1 MSLYQKH
8 RPVKFA
14 DMTGQKHVSSTL
26 QNAIKLDL
34 VAHAYLFCGPRGTGK
49 TTTARILS
57 KAINCL
63 DYDSK
68 NMEPCNKCHACKS
81 ISESSV
87 LDVVEIDAASNRGID
102 EIRLLKEN
110 VNFAPTQVKNKVYII
125 DEVHMLTNEAFN
137 ALLKTL
143 EEPPS
148 NVFFILATT
157 EAHKIPDTIISR
169 CQKFNFE
176 RLSVC
181 DIVSRLEYI
190 CEFEKIEF
198 NPDGLN
204 MIAEISKGGM
214 RDSISMLDQIH
225 SMGPVTLENVTSAL
239 GKTEANTFEKLFGL
253 MQESKTKDALDML
266 NKIYISGFSLMQFS
280 EDFMLFLR
288 DEMYNKIEKDL
299 NSALK
304 ISELISLFY
313 DLKQRFN
320 DSGLIKST
328 LEVFIIQGIAVL
340 VSSLKTADSS
350 FQTDSLR
357 LQEGGASAIDSTSV
371 AMPPTVSKADKAMQ
385 KELATSIDNLKEQ
398 VRSMQTLI
406 DKHGVDIQTQNSH
419 IQQLTSK
426 AKPSKEVDSA
436 QQLTPMLDSALKM
449 IEEDIKNEAEAKKVK
464 IYSNNFDL
472 EKAQKLYKKWHAHI
486 QTSAVKRALNQAKLS
501 KLDNQT
507 LGLGFTSN
515 FFIKTLD
522 KPEIIDEI
530 ERAIAVEYELIKV
543 KPILE
548 ASSGSTA
555 TGIKNTDPFALSAD
569 EQALRKT
576 AVSEAPLNTEED
588 LADFF
593 DGEVA

>member
-8 RPVKFA
+8 RPTKFT

-49 TTTARILS
+49 TTSARILS

-63 DYDSK
+63 DYDSD
-68 NMEPCNKCHACKS
+68 NMEPCNKCHACTS
-81 ISESSV
+81 ISDSSV
-87 LDVVEIDAASNRGID
+87 LDVIEIDAASNRGID

-143 EEPPS
+143 EEPPE
-148 NVFFILATT
+148 NVYFILATT
-157 EAHKIPDTIISR
+157 EVHKIPDTIISR

-176 RLSVC
+176 RLGVS

-190 CEFEKIEF
+190 CGEEKIEF
-198 NPDGLN
+198 NQDGLN

-214 RDSISMLDQIH
+214 RDSISMLDQIQTL
-225 SMGPVTLENVTSAL
+225 GPVTVESVTSAL
-239 GKTEANTFEKLFGL
+239 GKTEANTFEKLFTL
-253 MQESKTKDALDML
+253 MQASDTRMALDVL
-266 NKIYISGFSLMQFS
+266 NKVYTSGFSLMQFA

-288 DEMYNKIEKDL
+288 DEMYNTIEKDL

-328 LEVFIIQGIAVL
+328 LEVFIIQGIGVL
-340 VSSLKTADSS
+340 VGSFATVDSGL
-350 FQTDSLR
+350 QDNSLR
-357 LQEGGASAIDSTSV
+357 LQEGGASALDNTPV
-371 AMPPTVSKADKAMQ
+371 ANTNNNSASDNLLK
-385 KELATSIDNLKEQ
+385 KELNKSIENLKEQ
-398 VRSMQTLI
+398 VRNMQTVL
-406 DKHGVDIQTQNSH
+406 DKQNIDIQNQGSN
-419 IQQLTSK
+419 IQQLSNKLESSSK
-426 AKPSKEVDSA
+426 VDSA

-449 IEEDIKNEAEAKKVK
+449 IEEDIKNEEESKKVK
-464 IYSNNFDL
+464 IYATEFDL
-472 EKAQKLYKKWHAHI
+472 AQVQNLYKKWHAHI
-486 QTSAVKRALNQAKLS
+486 KTSAVKRALNQAKLS

-507 LGLGFTSN
+507 LGLGFSSN

-530 ERAIAVEYELIKV
+530 ERAIAVEYELVKV

-548 ASSGSTA
+548 ARAATKASGITNA
-555 TGIKNTDPFALSAD
+555 DPFALDAD
-569 EQALRKT
+569 EMALRQAANT
-576 AVSEAPLNTEED
+576 EPALNNEED

>member
-8 RPVKFA
+8 RPTKFA

-49 TTTARILS
+49 TTSARILS

-63 DYDSK
+63 DYDTK
-68 NMEPCNKCHACKS
+68 NMEPCNKCHACVS
-81 ISESSV
+81 ISDASV
-87 LDVVEIDAASNRGID
+87 LDVIEIDAASNRGID

-143 EEPPS
+143 EEPPT

-157 EAHKIPDTIISR
+157 EVHKIPDTIISR

-176 RLSVC
+176 RLSVS

-190 CEFEKIEF
+190 CGEEKIEF
-198 NPDGLN
+198 NKDGLN

-214 RDSISMLDQIH
+214 RDSISMLDQIQTI
-225 SMGPVTLENVTSAL
+225 GPISVETVTSAL
-239 GKTEANTFEKLFGL
+239 GKTEVNTFQKLFAL
-253 MQESKTKDALDML
+253 MQESNTQQALDIL
-266 NKIYISGFSLMQFS
+266 NNIYTSGFSLMQFA
-280 EDFMLFLR
+280 EDYMLFLR

-299 NSALK
+299 SGALK

-328 LEVFIIQGIAVL
+328 LEVFIIQGIGVL
-340 VSSLKTADSS
+340 VGSLKTNDSGI
-350 FQTDSLR
+350 QTNSLR
-357 LQEGGASAIDSTSV
+357 SQEGGASAIDTTPV
-371 AMPPTVSKADKAMQ
+371 ANKPASSEPNLKLH
-385 KELATSIDNLKEQ
+385 KELNASIEGLKEQ
-398 VRSMQTLI
+398 VRNMQTLI
-406 DKHGVDIQTQNSH
+406 DKHNIEIQNQNSS
-419 IQQLTSK
+419 IQNLGNKIENSK
-426 AKPSKEVDSA
+426 PVDSA

-449 IEEDIKNEAEAKKVK
+449 IEEDIKNEEESKKVK
-464 IYSNNFDL
+464 IYANEFDL
-472 EKAQKLYKKWHAHI
+472 QKVQQLYKKWHAHI
-486 QTSAVKRALNQAKLS
+486 KTSAVKRALNQAKFS

-507 LGLGFTSN
+507 LGLGFSSN

-530 ERAIAVEYELIKV
+530 ERSIAVEYELIKV

-548 ASSGSTA
+548 ASSGTTA
-555 TGIKNTDPFALSAD
+555 SGIKNADPFALDAD
-569 EQALRKT
+569 EMALRKS
-576 AVSEAPLNTEED
+576 AEATPVLNTEED